1 MAAAAEVRPPELK
14 ISQFEGPL
22 DLLIHL
28 IEKNKVD
35 IYDIPIAEI
44 TDQYLTY
51 LAGLDELDMDLASD
65 FLLMASTLLH
75 IKSRML
81 LPGRSQADAPD
92 EADPREELVLK
103 LLEYRRCKTLA
114 TELKKRHEHYREARL
129 KLPEPPGRLGLN
141 LLADPGRL
149 NWDLFLEACQHLAR
163 QNRSRF
169 QDQRERMTHI
179 LKREKVS
186 VKDKM
191 RQIWLAIGTKTRVF
205 FSELFPD
212 HQTSRTERVTAF
224 LALLELLRLNRV
236 LVRQDRPFDVILIE
250 QNSLAAHDASER
262 FDSLPALAI
271 EEKAYD

>member
-1 MAAAAEVRPPELK
+1 MAASAEIRPPELK

-51 LAGLDELDMDLASD
+51 LDGLDELDMDLASD

-75 IKSRML
+75 IKSRLL
-81 LPGRSQADAPD
+81 LPGRNQSETPD

-114 TELKKRHEHYREARL
+114 AELKKRHEHYREARL

-141 LLADPGRL
+141 LLAEPGRL
-149 NWDLFLEACQHLAR
+149 NWDLFQEACQHLAR
-163 QNRSRF
+163 QNRGRF
-169 QDQRERMTHI
+169 QDQREKMTHI
-179 LKREKVS
+179 LKRDKVS
-186 VKDKM
+186 LKETM
-191 RQIWLAIGTKTRVF
+191 RQIVLAIVKKTRVF
-205 FSELFPD
+205 FNELFPD
-212 HQTSRTERVTAF
+212 RLTTRTERVTAF
-224 LALLELLRLNRV
+224 LAVLELLRLNRIF
-236 LVRQDRPFDVILIE
+236 VRQDRPFDVMLIE
-250 QNSLAAHDASER
+250 PNLAVVETGDDYDR
-262 FDSLPALAI
+262 LPAQAI

>member
-1 MAAAAEVRPPELK
+1 MAASAEIRPPELK

-51 LAGLDELDMDLASD
+51 LDGLDELDMDLASD

-75 IKSRML
+75 IKSRLL
-81 LPGRSQADAPD
+81 LPGRSQSETPD

-114 TELKKRHEHYREARL
+114 AELKTRHERYREARL

-141 LLADPGRL
+141 LLAEPGRL

-163 QNRSRF
+163 QNRSRY
-169 QDQRERMTHI
+169 QDQREKMTHI
-179 LKREKVS
+179 LKRDKVS
-186 VKDKM
+186 LKETM
-191 RQIWLAIGTKTRVF
+191 RQIVLAIVKKTRVF
-205 FSELFPD
+205 FNELFPD
-212 HQTSRTERVTAF
+212 RLTTRTERVTAF
-224 LALLELLRLNRV
+224 LAVLELLRLNRIF
-236 LVRQDRPFDVILIE
+236 VRQDRPFDVMLIE
-250 QNSLAAHDASER
+250 PNLAVVETGDE
-262 FDSLPALAI
+262 FDRLPAQAI